1 VKHLPLADPGTP
13 DLGGAGRFLRWLG
26 RRQWRLLGVGIAWGI
41 LWMLAQAAV
50 PAALGAGIQAVSD
63 KDRTG
68 FVTWAVVVLGLG
80 VVQAAAGVFRHRAAV
95 ANWLTAASRV
105 QQLVVVHAAR
115 LGTDL
120 PRQVATGEVVAV
132 TGNDVERIGNAFD
145 VIARFVGAIV
155 AFFAISVVLLNTS
168 LFLGLVVLV
177 GVPLLMLVVA
187 PLVRPLERRERE
199 QRAMFGATTELAA
212 DTVAGLRVLRGI
224 GGEELFL
231 DRFRTASDAV
241 RTAGI
246 RTSQV
251 RALLDALQ
259 VALPG
264 VFVVLVTWLGARSAL
279 AGNLQVGQLVAFY
292 GYTAFLV
299 MPLRTVTETAH
310 KWTAARVAA
319 TRVVSLLAL
328 ERQQPEPTRP
338 ADDPGHGPLVDH
350 ASGFVA
356 EPGRLTAVVA
366 VDPGSG
372 SRLADRLGG
381 YAEGLVS
388 LAGVPLV
395 ELTTE
400 VVRTRV
406 LVQDTDPVLLTGPV
420 ADLFDVPRS
429 GRVSVEEAISWS
441 AAQDIVEGLPDGLA
455 TDLPERGRSLSG
467 GQRQRIALA
476 RSLVVDPGVLVLDEP
491 TSAVDAHTEARIGRL
506 LKQAR
511 AGRTTVVVTS
521 SPLLLDQADLV
532 VLIEDDQVVATGTHA
547 ELMHTHALY
556 RAVVV
561 REDAEPAATA
571 PSTEARR

>member
-1 VKHLPLADPGTP
+1 MKHLPLADPGTP
-13 DLGGAGRFLRWLG
+13 DLGGAGALLRWLG
-26 RRQWRLLGVGIAWGI
+26 RKQWRLLGVGIAWGI

-50 PAALGAGIQAVSD
+50 PAALGQGIQAVA
-63 KDRTG
+63 DRNRAG
-68 FVTWAVVVLGLG
+68 FVTWAAVVLGLG
-80 VVQAAAGVFRHRAAV
+80 AVQATAGVFRHRAAV

-105 QQLVVVHAAR
+105 QQLVVRHAVR

-168 LFLGLVVLV
+168 LFLGLLVLV

-187 PLVRPLERRERE
+187 PLVRPLERRERA
-199 QRAMFGATTELAA
+199 QRARFGTTTELAA

-231 DRFRTASDAV
+231 DRFRTASDDV
-241 RTAGI
+241 RAAGI

-251 RALLDALQ
+251 RSQLDALQ

-264 VFVVLVTWLGARSAL
+264 VFVVLVTWLGARAAL
-279 AGNLQVGQLVAFY
+279 AGSLEVGQLVAFY

-319 TRVVSLLAL
+319 TRVVALLAL
-328 ERQQPEPTRP
+328 KRRQHDPDRP
-338 ADDPGHGPLVDH
+338 AAEPGPGPLVDH
-350 ASGFVA
+350 ATGVVA
-356 EPGRLTAVVA
+356 EPGLITAVVA
-366 VDPGSG
+366 ADPGAG

-381 YAEGLVS
+381 YVESDVT
-388 LAGVPLV
+388 LAGVRLA
-395 ELTTE
+395 ELPTAA
-400 VVRTRV
+400 VRARV
-406 LVQDTDPVLLTGPV
+406 LVQDSDPVLLTGPFQ
-420 ADLFDVPRS
+420 DLFDVPRS
-429 GRVSVEEAISWS
+429 GRVSVEDAIAWS
-441 AAQDIVEGLPDGLA
+441 AAQDVVDVLPEGLA

-467 GQRQRIALA
+467 GQRQRVALA
-476 RSLVVDPGVLVLDEP
+476 RSLVADPDVLVLDEP
-491 TSAVDAHTEARIGRL
+491 TSAVDAHTEARIGAL
-506 LKQAR
+506 LREAR

-521 SPLLLDQADLV
+521 SPLLLDQADVV
-532 VLIEDDQVVATGTHA
+532 VLLAGDRVVATGRHA
-547 ELMHTHALY
+547 ELMHTDPLY

-561 REDAEPAATA
+561 RDDAAPEPAGATPGA
-571 PSTEARR
+571 AS